1 MDPFQAPA
9 LYMQDV
15 SNSLRGVFVLLTG
28 GKITGEWQQTSVCV
42 CFQELSIK
50 KFTTVV
56 RFKAMLMVNFVTS
69 LQCFLVE
76 FRSAFSLVCCSSVF
90 LPHPTLMQGLIKS
103 QHYPKQVHISQ
114 SGVIKQKNCS
124 FARQNPPKPTRQK
137 PVTSKRSTINFL
149 NLQQFLLTSSV
160 IISNMQPILSK

>member
-56 RFKAMLMVNFVTS
+56 RFKAMLTVNFVTS
-69 LQCFLVE
+69 SRCFLVE
-76 FRSAFSLVCCSSVF
+76 FRFAFSLVCCSSVF
-90 LPHPTLMQGLIKS
+90 LPHPTLMWGLIKS

-114 SGVIKQKNCS
+114 SGVSKQKIVALLPDRILLN
-124 FARQNPPKPTRQK
+124 RQDRNQLLLKGAL
-137 PVTSKRSTINFL
+137 FL

-160 IISNMQPILSK
+160 IVDQSSRGDL